1 MKVGLIAMSGVR
13 VQDRE
18 LMKLGLTLPGFVER
32 SEVIASL
39 PSLSLLTLAA
49 LTPSDVEVSYHEVD
63 DIDRDVVPNLGFD
76 LVAISTM
83 TAQALD
89 AYALADRFRASGVKV
104 VMGGLHATCVP
115 DECGLHA
122 DCVVVGEGEKVWPIL
137 IEDARSGR
145 LKSRY
150 DGDGAFNFADA
161 PMPRFELLDVNR
173 YNRLTVQTTRGC
185 PHKCDFCASSIMLTK
200 GYKTKP
206 VDRVIAEIRAIKA
219 IWPRPFIELADD
231 NSFMMSGHA
240 YELLNAMKYERVRW
254 FTECDIS
261 IAKDE
266 VLLSKMAAAG
276 CRQVLVGLESPVAD
290 GLDGIET
297 NTNWKLGQYPKY
309 EEAVR
314 VIQSH
319 GITVIGCFVLGLDG
333 HRPSIFD
340 AVYDFAARTNLY
352 DIQVT
357 LQTPFP
363 GTGLYRRLESEGRL
377 THPGRWDRCT
387 LFDLNYEPVGMTSG
401 ELVDGFRGLVR
412 RLYRPEFVKQR
423 REGYHK
429 ALRAARSGRCA
440 G

>member
-1 MKVGLIAMSGVR
+1 MRIALIAMSGVR
-13 VQDRE
+13 VQDAQ

-49 LTPSDVEVSYHEVD
+49 LTPPDIELSYHEVD
-63 DIDRDVVPNLGFD
+63 DIDRDTVPDLGFD

-89 AYALADRFRASGVKV
+89 AYALADRFRASGITV

-115 DECGLHA
+115 HECMQHA
-122 DCVVVGEGEKVWPIL
+122 DSVVVGEGEPIWPTL
-137 IEDARSGR
+137 LEDFRYGK
-145 LKSRY
+145 LKPRY
-150 DGDGAFNFADA
+150 DADGTFDLAHA
-161 PMPRFELLDVNR
+161 PMPRFDLLDVNR

-200 GYKTKP
+200 GYKAKP
-206 VDRVIAEIRAIKA
+206 VDKVIAEIRAIKS

-231 NSFMMSGHA
+231 NSFMMRAHA
-240 YELLNAMKYERVRW
+240 YELLDAMKHERIRW

-266 VLLSKMAAAG
+266 QLLSKMAAAG
-276 CRQVLVGLESPVAD
+276 CRQVLVGLESPISD

-297 NTNWKLGQYPKY
+297 NSNWKLAQYPKY
-309 EEAVR
+309 EQAVR
-314 VIQSH
+314 TIQSH

-333 HRPSIFD
+333 HTPGIFD
-340 AVYDFAARTNLY
+340 AVYNFAARTNLY

-363 GTGLYRRLESEGRL
+363 GTGLYRRLEAEGRL

-387 LFDLNYEPVGMTSG
+387 LFDLNYTPIGMTSD
-401 ELVDGFRGLVR
+401 ELVNGFRQLVS
-412 RLYRPEFVKQR
+412 RLYTPEFVKQR
-423 REGYHK
+423 REGYHLD
-429 ALRAARSGRCA
+429 LRSARRA
-440 G
+440 V